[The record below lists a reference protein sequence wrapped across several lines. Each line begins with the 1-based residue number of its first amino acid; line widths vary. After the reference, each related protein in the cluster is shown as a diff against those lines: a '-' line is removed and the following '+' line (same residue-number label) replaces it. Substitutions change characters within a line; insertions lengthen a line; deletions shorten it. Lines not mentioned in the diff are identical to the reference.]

1 MTYEIESE
9 LDSYVEAH
17 TSPEPKDLYRLT
29 RESYLRLTNGR
40 MCSGHLQ
47 GRILKMLTQLCNPQL
62 AVELGT
68 FTGYSAL
75 CIAEGMQEGSRLVT
89 IEADDELEDFI
100 RHQLDASEHGK
111 KVELKIGKA
120 LDVCR
125 EFADGSVDMIFI
137 DADKRE
143 YPAYLQEA
151 TRMLRQGGL
160 IIADN
165 TLWSGHVCD
174 PTYDT
179 DPQTRGV
186 KEFNDMATTL
196 PGFET
201 VILPIRDGISLLRKC
216 IVPL

>member
-1 MTYEIESE
+1 MNYEIESE
-9 LDSYVEAH
+9 LDAYVDSH
-17 TSPEPKDLYRLT
+17 ISPEPGGLRQLT
-29 RESYLRLTNGR
+29 RESNLRLINGR

-47 GRILKMLTQLCNPQL
+47 GRLLKMLTQMAAPKL

-75 CIAEGMQEGSRLVT
+75 CIAEGLPEDGKLIT

-100 RHQLDASEHGK
+100 SSQLATSPYGK

-120 LDVCR
+120 IDECR
-125 EFADGSVDMIFI
+125 RFSADSVDLMFI

-143 YPAYLQEA
+143 YRAYLEEA
-151 TRMLRQGGL
+151 VRMIRPGG
-160 IIADN
+160 IIIVDN

-174 PTYDT
+174 PAYEN
-179 DPQTRGV
+179 DPQTKGV
-186 KEFNDMATTL
+186 REFNEMAASL

-201 VILPIRDGISLLRKC
+201 VILPFRDGITLIRKN
-216 IVPL
+216 

>member
-1 MTYEIESE
+1 MNYEIDSM
-9 LDSYVEAH
+9 LDAYVDAH
-17 TSPEPKDLYRLT
+17 ISAEPAHLKRLT
-29 RESYLRLTNGR
+29 RESNLRLINGR

-47 GRILKMLTQLCNPQL
+47 GRLLKMLTGLCAPKL

-75 CIAEGMQEGSRLVT
+75 CIAEGMPEGSRLVT

-100 RHQLDASEHGK
+100 RRQLDASEYGK
-111 KVELKIGKA
+111 KVELRIGKA
-120 LDVCR
+120 IEECR
-125 EFADGSVDMIFI
+125 KFEEESVDMMFI

-143 YPAYLQEA
+143 YPAYLAEA
-151 TRMLRQGGL
+151 ARILKPGGL

-174 PTYDT
+174 PAYEK

-186 KEFNDMATTL
+186 REFNEMAAHM

-201 VILPIRDGISLLRKC
+201 VILPLRDGITLLRKMNDS
-216 IVPL
+216 

>member
-1 MTYEIESE
+1 MNYEIESD
-9 LDSYVEAH
+9 LDAYVDSH
-17 TSPEPKDLYRLT
+17 ISPEPEFLHQLT
-29 RESYLRLTNGR
+29 RESNLRLINGR

-47 GRILKMLTQLCNPQL
+47 GRLLKMLTQLCAPKV

-75 CIAEGMQEGSRLVT
+75 CIAEGLPEGGKLIT

-100 RHQLDASEHGK
+100 TRQFAASPFGNR
-111 KVELKIGKA
+111 VELRIGKA
-120 LDVCR
+120 LEECR
-125 EFADGSVDMIFI
+125 RFADESVDMIFI

-143 YPAYLQEA
+143 YPTYLEEA
-151 TRMLRQGGL
+151 ARILRHGGM

-174 PTYDT
+174 PAYKD

-186 KEFNDMATTL
+186 SEFNELAAAL

-201 VILPIRDGISLLRKC
+201 VILPFRDGITLMRKG
-216 IVPL
+216 